1 MVREA
6 LPTLSGADPMTA
18 LKALRAYVVKLGK
31 ELTLMLENISEED
44 LAPAL
49 RERVIERTESS
60 IGQLKNEIIETAKEI
75 EAASDRIELMLVN
88 SYAAKSE
95 IGEYTEK
102 ALHEITVDGKGVT
115 QFFEEVSE
123 LSGRLTEAEGQI
135 SENGSGVADSLNAV
149 QRINAYIRTGK
160 LADGVY
166 GIEIGNFSGGESAPY
181 KVRLSENRL
190 SFFVGGDEAAY
201 FSDNSMYIS
210 RARVPFSLSV
220 GGCTLKNDKGLTV
233 VAEG

>member
-1 MVREA
+1 MVRDA
-6 LPTLSGADPMTA
+6 LPTLSGSDPMTA

-31 ELTLMLENISEED
+31 ELTFMLENISEED
-44 LAPAL
+44 LTPAL
-49 RERVIERTESS
+49 RERLIKRAESS

-75 EAASDRIELMLVN
+75 REVSDRIELELVN
-88 SYAAKSE
+88 KYAAKSE
-95 IGEYTEK
+95 IGEYTEQ

-115 QFFEEVSE
+115 QFFEEIST
-123 LSGRLTEAEGQI
+123 LSGRLGDAEGQI
-135 SENGSGVADSLNAV
+135 SVNESGIADTLNAV
-149 QRINAYIRTGK
+149 QKINAYIRTGK
-160 LADGVY
+160 LEDGVY

-190 SFFVGGDEAAY
+190 SFFVNGDEAAY

-210 RARVPFSLSV
+210 RARVPFSLLV
-220 GGCTLKNDKGLTV
+220 GGCTLKNYKGLTF